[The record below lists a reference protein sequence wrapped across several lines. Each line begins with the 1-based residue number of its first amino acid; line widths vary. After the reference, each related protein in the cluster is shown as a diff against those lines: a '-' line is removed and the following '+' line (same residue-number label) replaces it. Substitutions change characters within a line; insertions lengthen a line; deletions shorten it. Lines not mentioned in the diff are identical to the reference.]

1 MKNTILNRLG
11 LLLIVAS
18 VFLASC
24 AEDQPPYSPESGV
37 ATLED
42 EFVIN
47 ASFED
52 LDNLTISVLQS
63 SGLGLRTQG
72 VQTICQGAT
81 VTHDLNGKKITVNFG
96 TGCTGPQGVV
106 RKGKITFSYT
116 GTNFLFPGTS
126 IVTTFEGY
134 EVNGLKVEGTR
145 TLTNTGVNLATSTI
159 TLGVKIENAKI
170 TWPDNTFVTYNSTQV
185 RQLKLTQNGYESTIT
200 GSATGKNRSNVAY
213 TATVKEDLFL
223 KQECVASGVYIPT
236 SGILELNFEGVSI
249 TADYGEGACD
259 KVILITYPGGTK
271 EVTVD

>member
-1 MKNTILNRLG
+1 MKKTLLNRMG
-11 LLLIVAS
+11 LMLIFAS

-24 AEDQPPYSPESGV
+24 NEDEPPYNPEPAL
-37 ATLED
+37 ATVED
-42 EFVIN
+42 EFVVN

-52 LDNLTISVLQS
+52 LDNLTISVMQS

-72 VQTICQGAT
+72 SQVICEGAT

-96 TGCTGPQGVV
+96 SGCTGPQGVV
-106 RKGKITFSYT
+106 RKGKLTLTYT

-134 EVNGLKVEGTR
+134 EVNGLKIEGTR

-185 RQLKLTQNGYESTIT
+185 RQLKLTSTGYESTIT
-200 GSATGKNRSNVAY
+200 GTASGKNRANVAY
-213 TATVKEDLFL
+213 TATITEDLL
-223 KQECVASGVYIPT
+223 IKQSCVLTGVYIPIAGT
-236 SGILELNFEGVSI
+236 LELTFEGVPI
-249 TADYGEGACD
+249 TADYGDGACD

>member
-1 MKNTILNRLG
+1 MKNALLNRIG
-11 LLLIVAS
+11 LMLVFAS

-24 AEDQPPYSPESGV
+24 SEDEPPYNPESAV
-37 ATLED
+37 ATVED

-52 LDNLTISVLQS
+52 LDNLTIGVMQS

-72 VQTICQGAT
+72 TQTICEGAI
-81 VTHDLNGKKITVNFG
+81 VNHDLNGKKITVNFG
-96 TGCTGPQGVV
+96 SGCTGPQGVV
-106 RKGKITFSYT
+106 RKGKLTFSYT

-134 EVNGLKVEGTR
+134 EVNGLKIEGTR
-145 TLTNTGVNLATSTI
+145 TLTNTGINLATSTI
-159 TLGVKIENAKI
+159 TLGVKIDNAKI

-185 RQLKLTQNGYESTIT
+185 RQLKLTNTGYESTIT
-200 GSATGKNRSNVAY
+200 GTASGKNRANVAY
-213 TATVKEDLFL
+213 TATITEDLAI
-223 KQECVASGVYIPT
+223 KQACVLSGIYIPIAGT
-236 SGILELNFEGVSI
+236 LELTFEGVPI
-249 TADYGEGACD
+249 TADYGDGACD